1 MVSGFVLVAAVALL
15 GVFVRFVKAAEHLC
29 GVVQDLVGGGGLQW
43 DRGGGRGVVQSGG
56 ERVSRCCA

>member
-43 DRGGGRGVVQSGG
+43 DRGGG
-56 ERVSRCCA
+56 